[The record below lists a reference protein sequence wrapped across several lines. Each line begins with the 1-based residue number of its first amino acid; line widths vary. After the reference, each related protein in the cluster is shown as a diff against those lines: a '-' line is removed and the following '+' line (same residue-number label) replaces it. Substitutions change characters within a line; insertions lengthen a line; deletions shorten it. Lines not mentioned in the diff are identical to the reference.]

1 MRKGFTLVEMLI
13 TMLVFSITLVAI
25 MSFFTKT
32 AGTSL
37 RLLNRADTY
46 GDLFEANSILQ
57 QEISKAGPDIRYINL
72 VKVKGETKYRGL
84 RYSVFIPLTKTKIT
98 KQIYFY
104 NGKIKVWEKNFQTSD
119 FSKEK
124 VITVNNLE
132 PSGVN
137 IILSTTPKEG
147 LEFEFTS
154 LGTRSVSYKI
164 TINKNGTK
172 YEHKSSVFLINIR

>member
-37 RLLNRADTY
+37 KALNRVDTY

-72 VKVKGETKYRGL
+72 
-84 RYSVFIPLTKTKIT
+84 
-98 KQIYFY
+98 
-104 NGKIKVWEKNFQTSD
+104 
-119 FSKEK
+119 
-124 VITVNNLE
+124 VNNLE

-154 LGTRSVSYKI
+154 LGTRSISYKI